1 MSPRITVGQTG
12 ETCAIQ
18 DCTAPRL
25 YWVARLE
32 QVFGVCGRC
41 MEELMS
47 VRGWE
52 MLRSIADGQAGP
64 LTSPEG

>member
-1 MSPRITVGQTG
+1 MAPRMQVGQTG

-18 DCTAPRL
+18 DCAGPRL

-47 VRGWE
+47 VGGWE
-52 MLRSIADGQAGP
+52 MLQSIADGHADP
-64 LTSPEG
+64 LTPSEG